1 MRNKIDYGID
11 LGTTNSAI
19 ACMDNGIP
27 KIFKADDQKDI
38 TPSCVSF
45 NRMGAVLV
53 GQTAVNTGNNEAVY
67 ALRSFKGSASNT
79 FREFKRT
86 MGTSVLY
93 KSTHLNKDISSKELS
108 AEVLKKLKTL
118 VKEENITSVV
128 ITIPAK
134 FSNQQCEDTMQAA
147 KLAGFEQVRLLQE
160 PVAAATAYGLDANTQ
175 EGYWLVFDF
184 GGGTFD
190 AALVKAEDG
199 ILVVKDTEGDN
210 WLGGKNLD
218 EKIIEDFLLPYL
230 KEHYD
235 VQFIL
240 DDPQKRT
247 MLSNALKKYAEEVKN
262 QLSFKNEY
270 SLVTNLGDLPFED
283 GNGEEP
289 EIDLNITT
297 KQLETSLKPLFQKAI
312 DITLNLLKRNN
323 LSGKDL
329 NKLILVGGP
338 TFSPILRNML
348 KEQVT
353 PNVDTSVD
361 PMTVV
366 AKGAALFASSVDV
379 EETLKNAVRNQEKL
393 QLDVKYE
400 GTSVEDT
407 ELVSIKVIPEQN
419 INSTEL
425 SAEISRGDG
434 AWSSNRFKLTE
445 KAKLQEVSLEHKKAN
460 VFKIFV
466 YDAQSNRIE
475 CEPNSFTILHGMA
488 GLNSMQVLPYNIGI
502 IKYFS
507 DENRKGFFPIQGL
520 SKNMRYPAIGMCS
533 ELKTSQAIK
542 AASDD
547 SLLIPI
553 YQGDYNALG
562 SDERLNNHIFDL
574 KITGADIPENLP
586 ENSPVDL
593 TIKVNE
599 SSLMTVTVG
608 FPGINFSLEK
618 EIQIRPLEPLSE
630 ENLRKD
636 LEEAHKKAEKLNL
649 SSNLEKLEELNQ
661 ELSNNGNNP
670 DTRLRIQ
677 NEWRK
682 ELRDISQKQE
692 EAEWPK
698 LEKETK
704 EQFFLFEEL
713 VENVKKNPKSV
724 QESGV
729 SPEHLIA
736 IRDELRQ
743 NIDKALENKDKA
755 ALKRLSNE
763 VMGAQIGLAI
773 AVSDGAVFVEVVHA
787 WNRDFNKIHWTNP
800 VKARELI
807 NKALV
812 CITNGN
818 THPLRSLCFE
828 IRELMPQQER
838 PNLLR

>member
-1 MRNKIDYGID
+1 MRNKIDFGID

-19 ACMDNGIP
+19 ACMQNGTP

-67 ALRSFKGSASNT
+67 ALRSFKEGNSNT
-79 FREFKRT
+79 FKEFKRT

-93 KSTHLNKDISSKELS
+93 KSSHLNKELSSKELS

-118 VKEENITSVV
+118 VEENISSVV

-147 KLAGFEQVRLLQE
+147 KLAGFKQVRLLQE

-175 EGYWLVFDF
+175 RGYWLVFDF

-190 AALVKAEDG
+190 AALVKAEEG

-218 EKIIEDFLLPYL
+218 EKITETFLLPYL

-235 VQFIL
+235 IQFIL
-240 DDPQKRT
+240 DDSNKRSI
-247 MLSNALKKYAEEVKN
+247 LSNALKRYAEEVKN
-262 QLSFKNEY
+262 QLSFKNDY

-289 EIDLNITT
+289 EIDLKITT
-297 KQLETSLKPLFQKAI
+297 DQLEEAIKPLFQKAI
-312 DITLNLLKRNN
+312 DITLGLLKRNN
-323 LSGKDL
+323 LTGADL
-329 NKLILVGGP
+329 DKLILVGGP
-338 TFSPILRNML
+338 TFSPILRKML

-366 AKGAALFASSVDV
+366 ARGAALFASSIDV
-379 EETLKNAVRNQEKL
+379 EDTLKNETRDHSKL
-393 QLDVKYE
+393 QLDIKYE
-400 GTSVEDT
+400 GTSVEET
-407 ELVSIKVIPEQN
+407 ELVSIKVIPSN
-419 INSTEL
+419 NTDLTDL

-445 KAKLQEVSLEHKKAN
+445 KAKLQEVTLEPKKAN
-460 VFKIFV
+460 IFNVVV
-466 YDAQSNRIE
+466 YDSHSNRIE
-475 CEPNSFTILHGMA
+475 CEPNTFTILHGMS
-488 GLNSMQVLPYNIGI
+488 GLDSMQVLPYHIGI

-507 DENRKGFFPIQGL
+507 DEEKEGFFPINGL
-520 SKNMRYPAIGMCS
+520 SKNTRYPAVGICD
-533 ELKTSQAIK
+533 ELKISQAIK
-542 AASDD
+542 AASTD

-553 YQGDYNALG
+553 YQGDYNAEG
-562 SDERLNNHIFDL
+562 SDARLNNHIFDL
-574 KITGADIPENLP
+574 KITGNDIPENLH
-586 ENSPVDL
+586 ENSPVRL

-599 SSLMTVTVG
+599 SSLMTVTID
-608 FPGINFSLEK
+608 FPEINFSIEK
-618 EIQIRPLEPLSE
+618 EIQIRPIEPLSIE
-630 ENLRKD
+630 DLNKD
-636 LEEAHKKAEKLNL
+636 LGEAQKTAK
-649 SSNLEKLEELNQ
+649 KLELGENVTKLEQLQQ
-661 ELSNNGNNP
+661 ELDNNGNNP

-682 ELRDISQKQE
+682 ELQDISAKRD

-698 LEKETK
+698 LEKDIK
-704 EQFFLFEEL
+704 EKFFLVDDL
-713 VENVKKNPKSV
+713 VNNLKKNPQLAEENNLSAD
-724 QESGV
+724 
-729 SPEHLIA
+729 HLFAAKEEIKQK
-736 IRDELRQ
+736 L
-743 NIDKALENKDKA
+743 DKAIEKKD
-755 ALKRLSNE
+755 R
-763 VMGAQIGLAI
+763 LAI
-773 AVSDGAVFVEVVHA
+773 KQLGSELFAIQMVLVVAMSGGAVFVDVVRS
-787 WNRDFNKIHWTNP
+787 WDRDFNKINWTNP
-800 VKARELI
+800 TKARELI

-812 CITNGN
+812 CISNGN
-818 THPLRSLCFE
+818 TQALNSLCFE
-828 IRELMPQQER
+828 IRDLMPQKDR